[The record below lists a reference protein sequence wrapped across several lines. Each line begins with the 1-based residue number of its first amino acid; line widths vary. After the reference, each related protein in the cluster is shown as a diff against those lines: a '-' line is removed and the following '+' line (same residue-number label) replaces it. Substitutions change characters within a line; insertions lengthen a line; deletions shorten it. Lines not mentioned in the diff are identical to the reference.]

1 MRKFYSNEIFHSAF
15 TPLMSRGPAP
25 PYEKLNR
32 ALFRRSLERINN
44 GRKSILAGPMAKRM
58 FQKQWRENNDDKI
71 IWKTRVDKGEIRIV
85 FYGSVVDIT
94 ILFN

>member
-1 MRKFYSNEIFHSAF
+1 
-15 TPLMSRGPAP
+15 MSRGLAP

-44 GRKSILAGPMAKRM
+44 GRKSILAGPIAKRM
-58 FQKQWRENNDDKI
+58 FQKQWRENNNDKT
-71 IWKTRVDKGEIRIV
+71 IWKTRVDEEDTRIV
-85 FYGSVVDIT
+85 FYVSAVDIT

>member
-58 FQKQWRENNDDKI
+58 FQRQWRENKDDKT
-71 IWKTRVDKGEIRIV
+71 IWKTRMDKEEPRIV
-85 FYGSVVDIT
+85 FYVSAVDIT
-94 ILFN
+94 ILCN

>member
-1 MRKFYSNEIFHSAF
+1 
-15 TPLMSRGPAP
+15 MSRGPAP
-25 PYEKLNR
+25 SYEKLNR

-58 FQKQWRENNDDKI
+58 FQKQWRENSNDET
-71 IWKTRVDKGEIRIV
+71 IWKTRVDKEDTRIV
-85 FYGSVVDIT
+85 FYVSAVDIT